1 MYDKL
6 EKKKLKKDYDR
17 KAIKKKISDVNCTNL
32 MSEMLK
38 DSNRM

>member
-6 EKKKLKKDYDR
+6 EKKNSRKIDR

-38 DSNRM
+38 D